1 VKLRLGYGATVWAR
15 GQAHHELDG
24 IGYYTQCLAQQ
35 LDTSQFDCAP
45 LVFGATDPRLNATSI
60 FQRPLTCVQTYKWS
74 ALRSALTGSEF
85 SAAQTLRR
93 EVDLFHATDHH
104 IPKLKDIPVVATIM
118 DAIPLSHPEW
128 GSPNLRWLKNKLW
141 QKAAQWADHVI
152 TISEFSKAE
161 IVKHFGIPA
170 ERISVVHLG
179 VDKKYSQAIES
190 TQIQKTQKKFSL
202 QRPYFLCIGTLQP
215 RKNMASAWTAFKQL
229 PLNIQSEYDLVI
241 VGRNGWGV
249 ETLVAQLKNQNADS
263 HVKWLGPVAEIDK
276 LALLQGAKALV
287 FPSLSE
293 GFGLPM
299 LEAFAA
305 GTPVIA
311 SNTTSLIE
319 VSGGAALGID
329 PLNTGEV
336 MEAMLAVS
344 QNEALR
350 LQMIQ
355 KGRQRSLEFT
365 WEKCAEQTSAVY
377 KLLA

>member
-1 VKLRLGYGATVWAR
+1 
-15 GQAHHELDG
+15 
-24 IGYYTQCLAQQ
+24 
-35 LDTSQFDCAP
+35 
-45 LVFGATDPRLNATSI
+45 
-60 FQRPLTCVQTYKWS
+60 
-74 ALRSALTGSEF
+74 
-85 SAAQTLRR
+85 
-93 EVDLFHATDHH
+93 
-104 IPKLKDIPVVATIM
+104 VATIM

-128 GSPNLRWLKNKLW
+128 GNANLRWLKNKLW
-141 QKAAQWADHVI
+141 QKAAQWADHVM

-179 VDKKYSQAIES
+179 VDPKYSQAVES
-190 TQIQKTQKKFSL
+190 NQIQKTRKKFKL
-202 QRPYFLCIGTLQP
+202 QRPYFLCLGTLQP
-215 RKNMASAWTAFKQL
+215 RKNIASAWTAFKQL
-229 PLNIQSEYDLVI
+229 PPNVQSEYDLVI

-249 ETLVAQLKNQNADS
+249 EALVEQLSNQNADS

-311 SNTTSLIE
+311 SNTTSLAE
-319 VSGGAALGID
+319 VSGGAALEID
-329 PLNTGEV
+329 PLSTGEI
-336 MEAMLAVS
+336 MEGMLAVS
-344 QNEALR
+344 QNESLR

-355 KGRQRSLEFT
+355 KGQQRSLEFT
-365 WEKCAEQTSAVY
+365 WEKCAEQTAAVY
-377 KLLA
+377 KQLS

>member
-35 LDTSQFDCAP
+35 LDTSKFDCVP
-45 LVFGATDPRLNATSI
+45 LVFGATDPRLNATAI

-74 ALRSALTGSEF
+74 ALRSALTGFEF
-85 SAAQTLRR
+85 SAAQALRR

-141 QKAAQWADHVI
+141 QKSAQWAEHVI

-161 IVKHFGIPA
+161 IVKHFDIPA

-179 VDKKYSQAIES
+179 VDQKYSQAIES
-190 TQIQKTQKKFSL
+190 TQIQKTQKKFNL

-263 HVKWLGPVAEIDK
+263 HVRWLGPVAEIDK

-299 LEAFAA
+299 LEAFAS

-311 SNTTSLIE
+311 SNTTSLAE

-329 PLNTGEV
+329 PLNTGEI

>member
-1 VKLRLGYGATVWAR
+1 
-15 GQAHHELDG
+15 
-24 IGYYTQCLAQQ
+24 
-35 LDTSQFDCAP
+35 
-45 LVFGATDPRLNATSI
+45 
-60 FQRPLTCVQTYKWS
+60 VQTYKWS

-141 QKAAQWADHVI
+141 QKSAQWADHVI

-190 TQIQKTQKKFSL
+190 TQIQKTQKKFNL

-215 RKNMASAWTAFKQL
+215 RKNMASAWTAYKQL

-311 SNTTSLIE
+311 SNTTSLAE

-329 PLNTGEV
+329 PLNTGDI
-336 MEAMLAVS
+336 MEAMLEVS
-344 QNEALR
+344 QNETLR

-355 KGRQRSLEFT
+355 KGHQRSLEFT
-365 WEKCAEQTSAVY
+365 WEKCAKQTSAVY

>member
-1 VKLRLGYGATVWAR
+1 
-15 GQAHHELDG
+15 
-24 IGYYTQCLAQQ
+24 
-35 LDTSQFDCAP
+35 
-45 LVFGATDPRLNATSI
+45 
-60 FQRPLTCVQTYKWS
+60 
-74 ALRSALTGSEF
+74 
-85 SAAQTLRR
+85 
-93 EVDLFHATDHH
+93 
-104 IPKLKDIPVVATIM
+104 
-118 DAIPLSHPEW
+118 
-128 GSPNLRWLKNKLW
+128 
-141 QKAAQWADHVI
+141 
-152 TISEFSKAE
+152 
-161 IVKHFGIPA
+161 
-170 ERISVVHLG
+170 
-179 VDKKYSQAIES
+179 
-190 TQIQKTQKKFSL
+190 
-202 QRPYFLCIGTLQP
+202 
-215 RKNMASAWTAFKQL
+215 
-229 PLNIQSEYDLVI
+229 
-241 VGRNGWGV
+241 
-249 ETLVAQLKNQNADS
+249 
-263 HVKWLGPVAEIDK
+263 VAEIDK

-311 SNTTSLIE
+311 SSTTSLAE

-329 PLNTGEV
+329 PLNTGEI